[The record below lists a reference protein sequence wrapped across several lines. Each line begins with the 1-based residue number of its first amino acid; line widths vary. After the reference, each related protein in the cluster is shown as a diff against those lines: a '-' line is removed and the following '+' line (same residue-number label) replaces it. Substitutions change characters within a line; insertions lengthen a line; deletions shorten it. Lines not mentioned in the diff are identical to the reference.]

1 MIWMMQ
7 GDQILISYIYLL
19 KMYFKMNV
27 ATFVILMKQIS
38 NSNENVVNI
47 FFFVGKTNELS
58 LLASVD
64 LIQIF

>member
-27 ATFVILMKQIS
+27 VTFVILMKQIS

>member
-1 MIWMMQ
+1 MQ

-19 KMYFKMNV
+19 QMYFKMNV
-27 ATFVILMKQIS
+27 VILMKQIS

>member
-1 MIWMMQ
+1 MQ

>member
-1 MIWMMQ
+1 MQ

-27 ATFVILMKQIS
+27 VTFVILMKQIS